1 MLILATVFGSIY
13 EGYLDYTE
21 KQLRNYGGYKA
32 KISQYKNTFLFYSFI
47 FAYILLFT
55 AIYFLLKNFSQFI
68 SLVFLIIG
76 LALFTIVKKSTFLSR
91 KFDKNL
97 SLLLLWISQKTDK
110 YIIFITK
117 FFAKFIRAPKTKIN
131 TDEDLLDFISGL
143 KTSTNQID
151 QNKIKVLLNVLQS
164 DKATV
169 LEVMTSKKD
178 IKFVNGEE
186 TISTLLTDELH
197 QTGQRFFPVYKDKKS
212 NLVGILDLNELVE
225 KRMSGKISWAANSEI
240 IDLDSSI
247 NLKKVLEVFLK
258 TKNQFFIV
266 TQNQKIV
273 GTIEIGTVLDRLF
286 G

>member
-13 EGYLDYTE
+13 EVYLDYTE
-21 KQLRNYGGYKA
+21 KQLRNYGGYRA
-32 KISQYKNTFLFYSFI
+32 KISKYKNTFLFYSFI

-273 GTIEIGTVLDRLF
+273 GAIEIGTVLDRLF